1 MTAPTRADIEAG
13 LAEFGL
19 RLRGGWVPGPDD
31 TLPPLPN
38 GQAATVVWMVGM
50 AGSECWPAFS
60 ASTFFSDGQANPLD
74 RWSASIGDALAQRWA
89 GVALYPSDGP
99 PYFPFQLWGSQS
111 EKLQPSP
118 LMLRMHPQ
126 YGLWHAYRFAL
137 ALPSL
142 HVGDLEGPT
151 TSLQPARSD
160 ICLQC
165 DGQPCLH
172 ACPVQAYSG
181 QSFAVDACRAY
192 LDTAQGQ
199 DCMQGG
205 CRARL
210 ACPQGQDY
218 VYQSA
223 HAAFHMQSFKRPIH

>member
-1 MTAPTRADIEAG
+1 M
-13 LAEFGL
+13 
-19 RLRGGWVPGPDD
+19 
-31 TLPPLPN
+31 
-38 GQAATVVWMVGM
+38 VWMVGM

-60 ASTFFSDGQANPLD
+60 TSTFFSDGQANPLD
-74 RWSASIGDALAQRWA
+74 RWSASIGDALAQCWA
-89 GVALYPSDGP
+89 GQALYPSDGP
-99 PYFPFQLWGSQS
+99 PYFPFQQWGSRC
-111 EKLQPSP
+111 ENLQPSP

-142 HVGDLEGPT
+142 QVGDLEDPT
-151 TSLQPARSD
+151 ALLQSASSD
-160 ICLQC
+160 ICLRC
-165 DGQPCLH
+165 DGQPCLQ
-172 ACPVQAYSG
+172 ACPVQAFSG
-181 QSFAVDACRAY
+181 QSFAVDACRAH
-192 LDTAQGQ
+192 LDTPQGQ

-210 ACPQGQDY
+210 ACPQGQDH